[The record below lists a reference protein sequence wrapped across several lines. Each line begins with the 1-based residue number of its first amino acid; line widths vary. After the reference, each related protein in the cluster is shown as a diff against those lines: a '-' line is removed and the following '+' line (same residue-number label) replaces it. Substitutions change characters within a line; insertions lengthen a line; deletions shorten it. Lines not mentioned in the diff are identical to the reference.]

1 MRRMFSAGLLAAAL
15 VAGTA
20 ATVEAQTFPERPVTI
35 VVGYAAGGSV
45 DAVTRVLAHE
55 MSDILGQSVIV
66 ENRPGAGGS
75 VAATQIMSEK
85 PDGYTLMSTT
95 STTLTFDPH
104 AGDLAFDVS
113 DFDPIG
119 VISVFQ
125 EAYVTRTGSEW
136 QTMQDVIERAKT
148 TPMTYGSSTQ
158 IDRVITAIIA
168 AETGAQL
175 IPVPTGG
182 GADVMTAV
190 LGGHV
195 DFGYSAGIH
204 AGHVAAGDMI
214 VLASLGED
222 RLVASPDAPTLK
234 ELGIDAASINYN
246 VLLAPAGLPDD
257 VRDILVRAFE
267 EAWARDAVQSVI
279 DARKL
284 GKVELT
290 GSALGE
296 ALRSHSESYR
306 RMIEAAK

>member
-1 MRRMFSAGLLAAAL
+1 SAGLLAAAL

-35 VVGYAAGGSV
+35 VVGYAAGGSA

-148 TPMTYGSSTQ
+148 TPMTYG
-158 IDRVITAIIA
+158 
-168 AETGAQL
+168 
-175 IPVPTGG
+175 
-182 GADVMTAV
+182 
-190 LGGHV
+190 
-195 DFGYSAGIH
+195 
-204 AGHVAAGDMI
+204 
-214 VLASLGED
+214 
-222 RLVASPDAPTLK
+222 
-234 ELGIDAASINYN
+234 
-246 VLLAPAGLPDD
+246 
-257 VRDILVRAFE
+257 
-267 EAWARDAVQSVI
+267 
-279 DARKL
+279 
-284 GKVELT
+284 
-290 GSALGE
+290 
-296 ALRSHSESYR
+296 
-306 RMIEAAK
+306 